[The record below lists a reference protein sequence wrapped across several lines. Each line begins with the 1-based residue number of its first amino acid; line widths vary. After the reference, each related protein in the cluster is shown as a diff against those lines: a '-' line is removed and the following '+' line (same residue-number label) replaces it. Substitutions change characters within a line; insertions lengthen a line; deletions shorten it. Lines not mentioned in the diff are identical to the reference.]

1 MVSRR
6 EKGGEGISLEIR
18 GLRKHFEFWL
28 VKHVN
33 VLYTLKISKV
43 DLILSAL
50 MTKGNKNPRM
60 WEGTF
65 RGDL

>member
-33 VLYTLKISKV
+33 VLYTLKIKLKV
-43 DLILSAL
+43 KEKTNL
-50 MTKGNKNPRM
+50 KGKMKQKLVRR
-60 WEGTF
+60 EF
-65 RGDL
+65 KLHI